1 MFYCGSH
8 TGRKVD
14 KFQETN
20 LTALEGISLDCPRI
34 KECIAHLECKV
45 LDEQVYGDHTLF
57 VGKVVACDGRSD
69 ILKNDKT
76 DTSQL
81 EIPYHLT
88 GRNFTFN
95 QKDVYR
101 VE

>member
-1 MFYCGSH
+1 
-8 TGRKVD
+8 
-14 KFQETN
+14 
-20 LTALEGISLDCPRI
+20 
-34 KECIAHLECKV
+34 
-45 LDEQVYGDHTLF
+45 VYGDHTLF

-76 DTSQL
+76 DMSQI